1 MNSAAD
7 RFFRPRRR
15 ASVSPKLLPK
25 LANKSQFVDGPRIP
39 LFDQGFKIEM
49 YLPGGERSATA
60 GSQAGPS

>member
-7 RFFRPRRR
+7 RLLPCRR

-25 LANKSQFVDGPRIP
+25 LATKSQFVNVPRIP
-39 LFDQGFKIEM
+39 LSDQGFKIEM

-60 GSQAGPS
+60 GSQAGPP